1 MPANKFL
8 APFAV
13 LALLFL
19 YLAWEVDPGYAKY
32 LIPCLVVAALIYV
45 SSPQINWWWWQ
56 RNPPDLEP
64 QLHAWL
70 EHNSLFYNSL
80 PAAERR
86 HFRSR
91 IFLHRENIDWT
102 PMAWPDEKVPTD
114 VQLAIASQAA
124 MLTLGRPD
132 FLFSKFEKVIVYP
145 KPFLSPEHPQP
156 HASELFEPDGC
167 LIFSAE
173 QLMFATMQ
181 PGQFFNPV
189 LYEYARAFALS
200 FPETRLP
207 IFPDE
212 APVWEKLAQ
221 VGGHTR
227 PQIEETIGLP
237 NLDAT
242 AAAVHHFFTFPVR
255 FAAVFPAEAEAM
267 RQAFRP

>member
-1 MPANKFL
+1 MPAHKLL
-8 APFAV
+8 APFV
-13 LALLFL
+13 FLALLFL

-32 LIPCLVVAALIYV
+32 LIPCLVAAALIYV
-45 SSPQINWWWWQ
+45 SSPQINWWWWR

-80 PAAERR
+80 SAVERR

-91 IFLHRENIDWT
+91 IFLQRENIDWT

-124 MLTLGRPD
+124 MLTFGHED
-132 FLFSKFEKVIVYP
+132 FLFEKFEKIIVYP
-145 KPFLSPEHPQP
+145 KPFLSPEHPEP

-173 QLMFATMQ
+173 QAMLAAMQ
-181 PGQFFNPV
+181 PGRFFDPV

-200 FPETRLP
+200 FPEKALP
-207 IFPDE
+207 VLMDE
-212 APVWEKLAQ
+212 TSVWEKLAK
-221 VGGHTR
+221 VGHAR

-237 NLDAT
+237 NLDAQ
-242 AAAVHHFFTFPVR
+242 AVAVHHFFTFPAR
-255 FAAVFPAEAEAM
+255 FAAVFPTEAEAM
-267 RQAFRP
+267 RQVFQS